1 MVNKIADK
9 EADMVAMRK
18 QFLKDNQEKHEADNY
33 EFRRRDKDDK
43 VTSIDGLNE
52 QPKEKRQKKK
62 NDPLIYLF
70 IYFCFEHVYFKSQC
84 ETLRFR
90 NYLGL
95 LG

>member
-1 MVNKIADK
+1 MNKIVDK
-9 EADMVAMRK
+9 EANMVAMRK

-43 VTSIDGLNE
+43 VTSIDGIIE
-52 QPKEKRQKKK
+52 QPKEKRLKKK
-62 NDPLIYLF
+62 MILLFIYLF
-70 IYFCFEHVYFKSQC
+70 FCFEHVYFKSWC

-95 LG
+95 SG